1 MFIARRNIGP
11 SLQIRDLNPV
21 PLFQWAWKW
30 VMPSEPWAP
39 WKSSGDCRAVNNNTF
54 AAACISIWRVGRDDS
69 ISPCSPGQPGTCY
82 GNQAGIEPTESTC
95 LSFWVLGFKAC
106 TTMPGHRCYFY
117 CWTALPWI
125 SLICLTSHQLMAV
138 WVSSLGYHEWKCV
151 EHSSTSRWVDIC
163 FYFFWINM

>member
-39 WKSSGDCRAVNNNTF
+39 WKSSGDCRAGNNNTF
-54 AAACISIWRVGRDDS
+54 AAHASAFGGWGETTASHHVALASLELAMWIRLVLN
-69 ISPCSPGQPGTCY
+69 PQK
-82 GNQAGIEPTESTC
+82 AAC

-151 EHSSTSRWVDIC
+151 EHSSTSRRVDIC